1 MATVNECRRA
11 LEKVA
16 SRITEMSAQDRQR
29 HLVDRTISFR
39 VTDLGVDFRTRLGP
53 HGTDPISEAAPH
65 DGPAQVTFSA
75 RSDDLVALADEQLHL
90 RPRMGHRAPQDPGER
105 VRPAQIAQHP
115 LTCAAFMARP
125 SWLAG
130 GGRDVAEYSGSSGG
144 GERVGHV
151 WYGLACG

>member
-16 SRITEMSAQDRQR
+16 SRITEMSPQDRER
-29 HLVDRTISFR
+29 HLIDRTISFR

-53 HGTDPISEAAPH
+53 HGADPISEAAPH

-90 RPRMGHRAPQDPGER
+90 ARA
-105 VRPAQIAQHP
+105 
-115 LTCAAFMARP
+115 
-125 SWLAG
+125 LAT
-130 GGRDVAEYSGSSGG
+130 GRLKIDASVFDLL
-144 GERVGHV
+144 RLRNV
-151 WYGLACG
+151 L